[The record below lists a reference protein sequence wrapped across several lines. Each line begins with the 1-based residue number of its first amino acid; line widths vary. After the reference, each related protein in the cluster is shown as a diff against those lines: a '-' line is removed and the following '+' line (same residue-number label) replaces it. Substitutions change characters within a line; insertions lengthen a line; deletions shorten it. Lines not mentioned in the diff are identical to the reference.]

1 MMADTIQIT
10 PEQEQMLDKIAQTIV
25 RRGMSVP
32 AVFFMETLK
41 PLNFIG
47 SQALVFFGP
56 IIESLFPKNG
66 VYDFAELM
74 ENRENV
80 DRLMLKIEELESKK
94 NEDILDKKTR
104 KINFFGRNK
113 VKDK

>member
-1 MMADTIQIT
+1 MTDTIQIT
-10 PEQEQMLDKIAQTIV
+10 PQQEQMLDKIAQTIV

-32 AVFFMETLK
+32 AVFFIESLK

-74 ENRENV
+74 ENRDNV
-80 DRLMLKIEELESKK
+80 DRLLLKIEELESRKT
-94 NEDILDKKTR
+94 EDTGEKKTR
-104 KINFFGRNK
+104 KSSIFRRNK
-113 VKDK
+113 DNEK